1 MNICKS
7 VENVCQLTCCQ
18 VRRLEVASVDSPF
31 QYISTQSTNSEKA
44 RKIYQLTKYAVV
56 LYPLVAL
63 STTEFDKSRVA
74 SMDLEKVGTASE
86 RGERERRSK
95 RLTVNPSMMAVE
107 TGLI

>member
-1 MNICKS
+1 M
-7 VENVCQLTCCQ
+7 
-18 VRRLEVASVDSPF
+18 
-31 QYISTQSTNSEKA
+31 
-44 RKIYQLTKYAVV
+44 
-56 LYPLVAL
+56 AL